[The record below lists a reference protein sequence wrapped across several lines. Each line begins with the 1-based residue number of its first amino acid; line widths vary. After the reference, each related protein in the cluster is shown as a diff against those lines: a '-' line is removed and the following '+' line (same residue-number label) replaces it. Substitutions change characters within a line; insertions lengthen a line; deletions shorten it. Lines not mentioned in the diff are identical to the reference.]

1 MAFIM
6 SSPLHKII
14 NGRDLLSWK
23 VAFETFTEE
32 KHFWM
37 SLVGYYDQIMVLSLM
52 GLWSYYTYT
61 EKEN

>member
-6 SSPLHKII
+6 SSTLHKII

-32 KHFWM
+32 KQFRM
-37 SLVGYYDQIMVLSLM
+37 SLVGYYDQIMDFITPLTSWR
-52 GLWSYYTYT
+52 GIY
-61 EKEN
+61 